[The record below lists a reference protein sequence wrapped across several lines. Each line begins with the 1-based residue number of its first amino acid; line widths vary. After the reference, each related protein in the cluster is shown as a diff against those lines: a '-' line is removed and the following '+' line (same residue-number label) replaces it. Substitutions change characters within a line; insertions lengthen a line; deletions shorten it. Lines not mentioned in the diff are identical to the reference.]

1 MKYIGKFLEWWLG
14 IFVPIFETIT
24 VVILILFFPA
34 MALVGFIA
42 AVCAGMILVA
52 IFMFI
57 AFITVI
63 ALEYNLL
70 KDEI

>member
-57 AFITVI
+57 TFITVI